1 MGTLAERP
9 YWPSGVKLD
18 SKIII
23 ANDVAV
29 RHEVRWI
36 LTWDDVSAFFA
47 TDYYAH
53 DLYMDKT
60 GGTFL
65 ELASLSITGT
75 LPLVQGYRLTDGSTD
90 LRVGW
95 ASYRPH
101 QIQANTIYTVTF
113 RSAPTDT
120 PIDDWAEDVETY
132 GIRLPSTCIGN
143 CLWIPLSWCSIASGG
158 ATLSLFNNAHPDGI
172 HPLGVPFGGC
182 NRLLFLP
189 MIIR

>member
-75 LPLVQGYRLTDGSTD
+75 LPLVQGYRSPMVLPIC
-90 LRVGW
+90 GW
-95 ASYRPH
+95 AGPAIGRTKFKQIRSTRSRFAPPQQTPRLMIGQKMLKLTAYACHLPVSATVCGFPSPGAALRPVGRPSVYSTMP
-101 QIQANTIYTVTF
+101 IQMAFIHWVY
-113 RSAPTDT
+113 RSA
-120 PIDDWAEDVETY
+120 AA
-132 GIRLPSTCIGN
+132 IGCCF
-143 CLWIPLSWCSIASGG
+143 CL
-158 ATLSLFNNAHPDGI
+158 
-172 HPLGVPFGGC
+172 
-182 NRLLFLP
+182 
-189 MIIR
+189 